1 MIRWRCCNSVA
12 HADEAAWCL
21 DARHATAR
29 YTGNHILMRLG
40 QLPVKFLTSFTSM
53 QALGLSPNANSEA
66 VQRSYRRA
74 LNDAKGDKGRI
85 EKIEA
90 AHTRIMMS
98 GLTQRM
104 KVRAEYSEFRI
115 CNCHSVECTC
125 QQQQPRPVGDHA
137 MPRLAGPSDAQRC

>member
-1 MIRWRCCNSVA
+1 MQTSWHCA
-12 HADEAAWCL
+12 KL
-21 DARHATAR
+21 HATSSTTLALHCHEKTHASR
-29 YTGNHILMRLG
+29 ATL
-40 QLPVKFLTSFTSM
+40 QLAFENLNFGTQM

-74 LNDAKGDKGRI
+74 LNDAKGDKARV

-104 KVRAEYSEFRI
+104 KVCRIFLTSAVWCVGCACRFRLLACGARSCSRAACARLLDA
-115 CNCHSVECTC
+115 
-125 QQQQPRPVGDHA
+125 RPW
-137 MPRLAGPSDAQRC
+137 